1 LIALGA
7 SAAVAAGWLFMRPAC
22 LPPVSAG
29 PEAKPAI
36 ASAQPARAM
45 PTPVTPAAPPPAP
58 VGLAPKEAGSPEIP
72 HEGTGRPPSSR
83 AARPARATRK
93 AETSVALAPPPAAR
107 APLERIFTLGPTP
120 QNVDVYLDGEK
131 KFAYDTDH
139 KTISVPWSGN
149 HTIELRSPAGCCFSE
164 RIDVGPDRPLP
175 PDNIIARKLKWKPA
189 RLFITLDPPAPRA
202 RVVVKD
208 ANARGPGVPA
218 RVGEDVSIPFQPTDE
233 PSKEIEID
241 IDTGESFTSERI
253 TVRAGEQSSHAV
265 KLNLKTP
272 N

>member
-1 LIALGA
+1 
-7 SAAVAAGWLFMRPAC
+7 MRPAH
-22 LPPVSAG
+22 LPPAL
-29 PEAKPAI
+29 PAPVAMREPVPI
-36 ASAQPARAM
+36 ANPPVARVPVAAPPIARAPATSDPARSETASAELPRTSSNHAVRPARTAHKAETAVSVAPARA
-45 PTPVTPAAPPPAP
+45 PSATPPQAP
-58 VGLAPKEAGSPEIP
+58 SP
-72 HEGTGRPPSSR
+72 G
-83 AARPARATRK
+83 AARPPT
-93 AETSVALAPPPAAR
+93 
-107 APLERIFTLGPTP
+107 ERTFTLGPTP

-189 RLFITLDPPAPRA
+189 RLYIALDPPAPGA

-208 ANARGPGVPA
+208 LSARGPGAPA
-218 RVGEDVSIPFQPTDE
+218 RAGEDVSIPFQPTDE
-233 PSKEIEID
+233 HSKEVEVD
-241 IDTGESFTSERI
+241 VDTGESFTSERF
-253 TVRAGEQSSHAV
+253 TVRAGEQSSHTI
-265 KLNLKTP
+265 KLKTS